1 MESVPYFPPIKIL
14 IEFDSNWSRDK
25 KRGSELWWY
34 IWEYD
39 LQFLDLF
46 VALFKIINF

>member
-1 MESVPYFPPIKIL
+1 MESVPYFPPIKFFTG
-14 IEFDSNWSRDK
+14 FDSNQSRDK
-25 KRGSELWWY
+25 KRGNELWSY

-46 VALFKIINF
+46 VAKFKIINF

>member
-1 MESVPYFPPIKIL
+1 MESIPYFPPIKFFIG
-14 IEFDSNWSRDK
+14 FDSSQSREK
-25 KRGSELWWY
+25 KRGNEFWWY

-46 VALFKIINF
+46 VAKFKIINF